1 MAQTKTQFGY
11 RSAPR
16 SGSGGREAAEHAVV
30 VVGAGPVGLS
40 LAIDLAQRGQSVV
53 LLDDADRIGEGSRA
67 ICFSKRSLEFWD
79 RLGIGQR
86 MVDKGVVWSVGKIF
100 HGDSQLYQFNLLPEE
115 GHKRPAFINLQQFY
129 AEAYLVDRVE
139 ELPAIDLRWRNK
151 VIGLEQRNDHVR
163 ADDRD
168 AGWPLSAA
176 RRLSSSPATAPVR
189 RCGRWSGAEFAG
201 QVFEDQFL
209 IADVKMTAEFPTER
223 WFWFD
228 PPFHAGRSALLH
240 KQPDD
245 IWRIDLQLS
254 RYADPAFEKQPEN
267 VRPRIARMLGHD
279 KFDFEWIS
287 LYKFQCRRM
296 DRFIH
301 GRVIF
306 AGDAAHQV
314 SPFGA
319 RGANSGLEDAE
330 NIAWKLDRV
339 LRGTSPEA
347 LLESYHTERSAAAD
361 ENIRESTRSTDFM
374 APASHQEARLRKAVL
389 SLAKETEFGKRM
401 VNGGRLSVPS
411 IYDTPLSTADGDAW
425 RGGPRPGA
433 SMPDAPIAA
442 PIWPADVPDRS
453 FHRRGNAVH
462 AAGVRQWRGDRCA
475 RGRWPIRIGGE
486 GGFADRQGTGW
497 RALRRR
503 TRHRLSAAARRLC
516 RRALPAPDAGRRS
529 TPRWRAPP
537 AELRFCHDA
546 VHQLE
551 FCQAGRCL
559 PRHRRGA
566 SRVERDA
573 KRRPRC
579 RAGAGARQSYRRHR
593 GAAMKP
599 SRSPSGGCSMPASSS
614 NSSNN
619 RIHGLERR
627 KGLN

>member
-1 MAQTKTQFGY
+1 MPTGSARARA
-11 RSAPR
+11 RSAFQNAR
-16 SGSGGREAAEHAVV
+16 SNSGTGSASASAWSTRAWC
-30 VVGAGPVGLS
+30 GAS
-40 LAIDLAQRGQSVV
+40 A
-53 LLDDADRIGEGSRA
+53 
-67 ICFSKRSLEFWD
+67 RSFTA
-79 RLGIGQR
+79 
-86 MVDKGVVWSVGKIF
+86 S
-100 HGDSQLYQFNLLPEE
+100 SQLYQFNLLPEE

-151 VIGLEQRNDHVR
+151 VTGLEQRNDHVLLTIETPDGPYR
-163 ADDRD
+163 
-168 AGWPLSAA
+168 LSAHFVIACDGA
-176 RRLSSSPATAPVR
+176 RSSLR
-189 RCGRWSGAEFAG
+189 RMVGAEFAG

-209 IADVKMTAEFPTER
+209 IADVKMTAAFPTER

-245 IWRIDLQLS
+245 IWRIDLQLNPD
-254 RYADPAFEKQPEN
+254 ADPAVEKRPEN

-330 NIAWKLDRV
+330 NLAGSSIACCGGR
-339 LRGTSPEA
+339 SPET

-374 APASHQEARLRKAVL
+374 APNSHQEARLRKAVL

-411 IYDTPLSTADGDAW
+411 VYETPLSTADGDAW

-433 SMPDAPIAA
+433 SMPDAPVAGAGGEPMFLTEAFIEAGTRFTLLEFGNGAA
-442 PIWPADVPDRS
+442 LEVPDGVGRDP
-453 FHRRGNAVH
+453 HRR
-462 AAGVRQWRGDRCA
+462 R
-475 RGRWPIRIGGE
+475 RWPCRSRRPCRG
-486 GGFADRQGTGW
+486 
-497 RALRRR
+497 ALRCRA
-503 TRHRLSAAARRLC
+503 RHRLSVAARRLC
-516 RRALPAPDAGRRS
+516 RGALPASDPAGARR
-529 TPRWRAPP
+529 
-537 AELRFCHDA
+537 
-546 VHQLE
+546 
-551 FCQAGRCL
+551 
-559 PRHRRGA
+559 
-566 SRVERDA
+566 
-573 KRRPRC
+573 
-579 RAGAGARQSYRRHR
+579 RAGACRRPSTEVSSWRYRPVRILPSPTTR
-593 GAAMKP
+593 FAPSSRRIAA
-599 SRSPSGGCSMPASSS
+599 
-614 NSSNN
+614 
-619 RIHGLERR
+619 
-627 KGLN
+627 

>member
-1 MAQTKTQFGY
+1 MAQTKTQYGY
-11 RSAPR
+11 SRHPEQDRA
-16 SGSGGREAAEHAVV
+16 GADVAGHAVV

-67 ICFSKRSLEFWD
+67 IMFSKRSLEFWD

-100 HGDSQLYQFNLLPEE
+100 YGASLLYQYNLLPEG
-115 GHKRPAFINLQQFY
+115 GHKRPAFINLQQFHV
-129 AEAYLVDRVE
+129 EAYLVDRAR

-151 VIGLEQRNDHVR
+151 VIAMEQRNDCAVLTVDTPDGPYQMR
-163 ADDRD
+163 AAYVLACD
-168 AGWPLSAA
+168 GA
-176 RRLSSSPATAPVR
+176 RSSLRQMV
-189 RCGRWSGAEFAG
+189 GAEFAG
-201 QVFEDQFL
+201 QTFEDQFL

-240 KQPDD
+240 RQPDD
-245 IWRIDLQLS
+245 IWRIDLQLN
-254 RYADPAFEKQPEN
+254 RDADPAVEKLPEN

-296 DRFIH
+296 DKFLH

-339 LRGTSPEA
+339 LRRISPET

-361 ENIRESTRSTDFM
+361 ENIRESTRATDFM

-389 SLAKETEFGKRM
+389 SLAKDTEFGKRM
-401 VNGGRLSVPS
+401 VNGGRATVPS
-411 IYDTPLSTADGDAW
+411 VYDTPLSTADADADAW
-425 RGGPRPGA
+425 RGGPQPGA

-442 PIWPADVPDRS
+442 ANGEPMFLTEAFIRAGTG
-453 FHRRGNAVH
+453 FTLLAFGNGAVIN
-462 AAGVRQWRGDRCA
+462 APEGVET
-475 RGRWPIRIGGE
+475 IRIGGADGFVDT
-486 GGFADRQGTGW
+486 GGLANTRYDAEPGTAYLLRPDGYVAA
-497 RALRRR
+497 RFRHPSRPAIDAALRR
-503 TRHRLSAAARRLC
+503 AA
-516 RRALPAPDAGRRS
+516 
-529 TPRWRAPP
+529 
-537 AELRFCHDA
+537 
-546 VHQLE
+546 
-551 FCQAGRCL
+551 
-559 PRHRRGA
+559 
-566 SRVERDA
+566 
-573 KRRPRC
+573 
-579 RAGAGARQSYRRHR
+579 
-593 GAAMKP
+593 
-599 SRSPSGGCSMPASSS
+599 
-614 NSSNN
+614 
-619 RIHGLERR
+619 
-627 KGLN
+627 GLNRGLS

>member
-11 RSAPR
+11 RRNPDQDRA
-16 SGSGGREAAEHAVV
+16 GADVAEYPVV

-67 ICFSKRSLEFWD
+67 ICFSKRSLEYWD

-100 HGDSQLYQFNLLPEE
+100 HGDSKLYQFNLLPEE

-129 AEAYLVDRVE
+129 AEAYLVDRVQ

-151 VIGLEQRNDHVR
+151 VVGLEQRNDHVALTIETPDGPYR
-163 ADDRD
+163 LN
-168 AGWPLSAA
+168 AGFLIACDGA
-176 RRLSSSPATAPVR
+176 RSSLRQMV
-189 RCGRWSGAEFAG
+189 GAEFAG

-209 IADVKMTAEFPTER
+209 IADVKMTAKFPTER

-245 IWRIDLQLS
+245 IWRIDLQLN
-254 RYADPAFEKQPEN
+254 RFADPAVEKQPDN

-279 KFDFEWIS
+279 EFEFEWIS

-330 NIAWKLDRV
+330 NMAWKLDRV
-339 LRGTSPEA
+339 LRQRSPEA
-347 LLESYHTERSAAAD
+347 LIESYHIERGAAAD

-374 APASHQEARLRKAVL
+374 APNSHQEARLRKAVL
-389 SLAKETEFGKRM
+389 SLAMETEFGKRM
-401 VNGGRLSVPS
+401 INGGRLSTPS
-411 IYDTPLSTADGDAW
+411 VYETPLSTADHDAW
-425 RGGPRPGA
+425 RGGPQPGT
-433 SMPDAPIAA
+433 SMPDAPMASASGESIYLTEAFIKSGA
-442 PIWPADVPDRS
+442 RFTLLEFDNGEAADVPD
-453 FHRRGNAVH
+453 
-462 AAGVRQWRGDRCA
+462 GVGVV
-475 RGRWPIRIGGE
+475 RIGGE
-486 GGFADRQGTGW
+486 DGFVDSEG
-497 RALRRR
+497 L
-503 TRHRLSAAARRLC
+503 
-516 RRALPAPDAGRRS
+516 
-529 TPRWRAPP
+529 
-537 AELRFCHDA
+537 
-546 VHQLE
+546 
-551 FCQAGRCL
+551 
-559 PRHRRGA
+559 
-566 SRVERDA
+566 
-573 KRRPRC
+573 
-579 RAGAGARQSYRRHR
+579 AGARFDAEPGTAYLLRPDGYVAARFRHPTR
-593 GAAMKP
+593 PALDAALA
-599 SRSPSGGCSMPASSS
+599 RASGHS
-614 NSSNN
+614 
-619 RIHGLERR
+619 
-627 KGLN
+627 

>member
-1 MAQTKTQFGY
+1 MAQTNTQFGY
-11 RSAPR
+11 RRHPDQAR
-16 SGSGGREAAEHAVV
+16 GEGDAAHHAVAI
-30 VVGAGPVGLS
+30 VGAGPVGLS

-79 RLGIGQR
+79 RLGVGSR
-86 MVDKGVVWSVGKIF
+86 MVDKGVVWSVGKVF
-100 HGDSQLYQFNLLPEE
+100 HGASQLYQFNLLPEE

-129 AEAYLVDRVE
+129 AEAYLVDRVQ
-139 ELPAIDLRWRNK
+139 ELAAIDLRWRNK
-151 VIGLEQRNDHVR
+151 VIGLEQRNDHSVLTIETPDGPYLLR
-163 ADDRD
+163 ATYVVACD
-168 AGWPLSAA
+168 GA
-176 RRLSSSPATAPVR
+176 RSSLRKMV
-189 RCGRWSGAEFAG
+189 GAEFAG
-201 QVFEDQFL
+201 KVFEDQFL

-254 RYADPAFEKQPEN
+254 PDADATTEKRPEN

-287 LYKFQCRRM
+287 IYKFQCRRM

-339 LRGTSPEA
+339 LRGTSPET

-374 APASHQEARLRKAVL
+374 APVSHQEARLRKAVL

-401 VNGGRLSVPS
+401 VNAGRLSVPS
-411 IYDTPLSTADGDAW
+411 VYDSPLSTADVDHW
-425 RGGPRPGA
+425 RGGPQPGA
-433 SMPDAPIAA
+433 SMPDAPLAA
-442 PIWPADVPDRS
+442 RS
-453 FHRRGNAVH
+453 GEGMFLTDAFIKAGTRFTLLEFTNGAAVDSPEGLG
-462 AAGVRQWRGDRCA
+462 A
-475 RGRWPIRIGGE
+475 IRIGGNDGFSDCE
-486 GGFADRQGTGW
+486 GLVRSRYDAEPGT
-497 RALRRR
+497 AYLLRPDGYV
-503 TRHRLSAAARRLC
+503 AARFRQPTRSALEGALA
-516 RRALPAPDAGRRS
+516 RATG
-529 TPRWRAPP
+529 T
-537 AELRFCHDA
+537 
-546 VHQLE
+546 
-551 FCQAGRCL
+551 
-559 PRHRRGA
+559 
-566 SRVERDA
+566 
-573 KRRPRC
+573 
-579 RAGAGARQSYRRHR
+579 
-593 GAAMKP
+593 
-599 SRSPSGGCSMPASSS
+599 
-614 NSSNN
+614 N
-619 RIHGLERR
+619 
-627 KGLN
+627 